1 MRNDIALLLAIV
13 PAALL
18 STPAQ
23 NPADRFKAST
33 TAVAVDVVVHDKQQR
48 PVGGLTADDFEVL
61 EDGKPQQIT
70 SFVAVDNGDA
80 MSQTAETPPG
90 ASRAPTL
97 VHADDP
103 PAVAALVF
111 HQLSMEANFLAMKAA
126 TGFLEDAVG
135 PRGFAGIFFQ
145 EYALHVIAP
154 FTNNVDT
161 LTKGLR
167 TVAMSAIGPTDPI
180 PPTGVLDCTANSGG
194 RPRTLLVFDGLRA
207 IVSSLGH
214 LPGRKALVLFSEG
227 VDTKGWLCD
236 DRHAEFLRLTEDANR
251 ARVAFY
257 TFDAAGL
264 RIQST
269 VRAAEAAP
277 YVAMTMMAQE
287 TGGAFVESTNDLRPG
302 MARIAADLRQY
313 YLLGYTPSKAADD
326 KYRTIDVK
334 VKREG
339 LTILA
344 RKGYRASRDAG
355 PAVVRPAEV
364 PALLLLDEPK
374 HEDEI
379 PLLVSTLRMPEP
391 DAPGKAAILARVPLA
406 AVTFKSSS
414 SSAAPT
420 GRLTVLA
427 RVENKKADVVHYAAQ
442 TYDLTSRA
450 GQTDGGGSIL
460 FFSEAVLPLEPLSIA
475 VAAFDALGQKGSV
488 RSITQDATA
497 DKSGVPRV
505 GDLIV
510 ANQLRQRQSTTPS
523 TTPNGVPFGNVVLL
537 PNLGEPVPAGPP
549 LVAAFQAVA
558 DRNHGAFEA
567 TLDLKRDGAA
577 VMSLPLRV
585 PQPAADGLVRF
596 ATQFQT
602 AHLQPGAYVLVLTVT
617 YDKARIERQ
626 AGITIEATAGSAVR

>member
-1 MRNDIALLLAIV
+1 MRNDIALLLASV
-13 PAALL
+13 SAALL
-18 STPAQ
+18 AAAAQ

-33 TAVAVDVVVHDKQQR
+33 TAVVVDVVVHDKQQR
-48 PVGGLTADDFEVL
+48 PVRGLNVGDFEVW
-61 EDGKPQQIT
+61 EDGKRQEIT
-70 SFVAVDNGDA
+70 SFVAVDTGD
-80 MSQTAETPPG
+80 EI
-90 ASRAPTL
+90 APTSVRGAAASAGSL
-97 VHADDP
+97 RHADDP

-111 HQLSMEANFLAMKAA
+111 HELGPEARLLAMKA
-126 TGFLEDAVG
+126 GSRFIEESVG
-135 PRGFAGIFFQ
+135 PSGFAGIFSQDF
-145 EYALHVIAP
+145 ALHVVTP
-154 FTNNVDT
+154 FTNNRDA
-161 LTKGLR
+161 LAKGLR
-167 TVAMSAIGPTDPI
+167 SAAMKAEPTRNPI
-180 PPTGVLDCTANSGG
+180 VESPIMDCTSNPAG
-194 RPRTLLVFDGLRA
+194 RARTLEAFNQLRGIISA
-207 IVSSLGH
+207 LGH
-214 LPGRKALVLFSEG
+214 LPGRKAIVLFSEG
-227 VDTKGWLCD
+227 IDTKGWLCD
-236 DRHAEFLRLTEDANR
+236 DRHAQFQDLTADANR
-251 ARVAFY
+251 AHVAFY

-264 RIQST
+264 RILST

-287 TGGAFVESTNDLRPG
+287 TGGAFVESTNDLAPS

-313 YLLGYTPSKAADD
+313 YLLGYTPTKAADD

-334 VKREG
+334 VRREG

-406 AVTFKSSS
+406 AVTFESSS

-475 VAAFDALGQKGSV
+475 VAAFDAFGQKGSV
-488 RSITQDATA
+488 RSITQDATG

-510 ANQLRQRQSTTPS
+510 ANQLRQRQGTTPS
-523 TTPNGVPFGNVVLL
+523 TTANGVPFGTVVLL

-602 AHLQPGAYVLVLTVT
+602 GQLQPGAYVLVLTVT
-617 YDKARIERQ
+617 YDKGRIERQ
-626 AGITIEATAGSAVR
+626 AGITIETTPGSAVR